1 MGAGMVVALLG
12 SACSVS
18 SPPSPSVVPNPAG
31 DGSASALAD
40 ELARRG
46 LPCADFATR
55 EGGTHILDE
64 GTCSIDGYDV
74 VIRTFGSAADRDR
87 FMEASGIFM
96 EQMSFEIDGVPRI
109 VGPTWIVVTDTAET
123 AEKIRQALGGEIR

>member
-1 MGAGMVVALLG
+1 MLLG
-12 SACSVS
+12 SACSGAGS
-18 SPPSPSVVPNPAG
+18 PSPSLVPDPTS
-31 DGSASALAD
+31 DGSASGLAD

-46 LPCADFATR
+46 LPCADFSTR

-74 VIRTFGSAADRDR
+74 VIRTFGSATDRDS

-96 EQMSFEIDGVPRI
+96 EQASFEIDAVPKV
-109 VGPTWIVVTDTAET
+109 VGPTWIVTTDTVET
-123 AEKIRQALGGEIR
+123 AQKIRQALGGEVR